1 MRCSDTIERFF
12 FSSFSRKETRRN
24 RRRVVFK
31 REIRCLYG
39 AIQVGQRRWISRG
52 IPLKFFCART
62 PRHPRHHRT
71 ERKVEG
77 EREKAPLSSQLSR
90 VAFSVDG
97 GPPILPAFDL
107 EDLVSPTNC
116 SLPRGRSSN
125 IDNVIIA
132 LPEPVDFFTS
142 SRKRLVMPLANI
154 YLKTRIFSFLHGAS
168 FTPLRHAY
176 FGPTC
181 YFQCVPSFPTLYSPS
196 FLSSENKLIP
206 KTSGKYLITYIEIIH
221 YYYYILINPDSKYSK
236 FLKKKKRKG
245 TSFSSVLLTERTN
258 STPFSCRN
266 EETGRYNNRASS
278 ETGKLEISSIKSANC

>member
-77 EREKAPLSSQLSR
+77 EREKAPLSSQLSSR
-90 VAFSVDG
+90 SLG

-181 YFQCVPSFPTLYSPS
+181 YFQRA
-196 FLSSENKLIP
+196 FLPFQLFILPPFFLLRVNQFRKHLENI
-206 KTSGKYLITYIEIIH
+206 
-221 YYYYILINPDSKYSK
+221 
-236 FLKKKKRKG
+236 
-245 TSFSSVLLTERTN
+245 
-258 STPFSCRN
+258 
-266 EETGRYNNRASS
+266 
-278 ETGKLEISSIKSANC
+278 

>member
-1 MRCSDTIERFF
+1 MDLEGDPIKIFLCSDATSSAPPPDGKEGRRRKGE
-12 FSSFSRKETRRN
+12 SSFIISTFQSRS
-24 RRRVVFK
+24 
-31 REIRCLYG
+31 L
-39 AIQVGQRRWISRG
+39 
-52 IPLKFFCART
+52 
-62 PRHPRHHRT
+62 
-71 ERKVEG
+71 
-77 EREKAPLSSQLSR
+77 
-90 VAFSVDG
+90 G

-181 YFQCVPSFPTLYSPS
+181 YFQRVPSFPTLYSPS
-196 FLSSENKLIP
+196 FLSSENKSIP
-206 KTSGKYLITYIEIIH
+206 KTSGKYLITYIEII
-221 YYYYILINPDSKYSK
+221 Y
-236 FLKKKKRKG
+236 
-245 TSFSSVLLTERTN
+245 
-258 STPFSCRN
+258 
-266 EETGRYNNRASS
+266 
-278 ETGKLEISSIKSANC
+278 

>member
-62 PRHPRHHRT
+62 PRHLRHHRT

-181 YFQCVPSFPTLYSPS
+181 YFQRVPSFPTLYSPS
-196 FLSSENKLIP
+196 FLSSENKSIL

-221 YYYYILINPDSKYSK
+221 
-236 FLKKKKRKG
+236 
-245 TSFSSVLLTERTN
+245 
-258 STPFSCRN
+258 
-266 EETGRYNNRASS
+266 
-278 ETGKLEISSIKSANC
+278 

>member
-1 MRCSDTIERFF
+1 M
-12 FSSFSRKETRRN
+12 
-24 RRRVVFK
+24 
-31 REIRCLYG
+31 YG

-90 VAFSVDG
+90 VALSVDG

-196 FLSSENKLIP
+196 FLSSENKSIP

-221 YYYYILINPDSKYSK
+221 YYYYILIKTRNIPNS
-236 FLKKKKRKG
+236 LKKEKKRNK
-245 TSFSSVLLTERTN
+245 LLFGITYRTN
-258 STPFSCRN
+258 QLNTFLLPKR
-266 EETGRYNNRASS
+266 GNR
-278 ETGKLEISSIKSANC
+278 KI